1 MGRTPN
7 ASSPEVS
14 ERMRRAKT
22 CGTGP
27 ELAVRRLLFAKGFRY
42 RVQAR
47 VPGLSRRTID
57 VAFPGKRLAV
67 FIDGCFWHGCSRHRT
82 VPKNNHAWWLAK
94 LIENR
99 QRDRD
104 TDKTLTR
111 MGWRVLRFWEHDD
124 PARVVATI
132 QSTLK
137 ARRAP
142 LKYSERLTA

>member
-1 MGRTPN
+1 MRKPE

-22 CGTGP
+22 SGTEP
-27 ELAVRRLLFAKGFRY
+27 ELAVRRLLFANGFRY
-42 RVQAR
+42 RVQSR

-67 FIDGCFWHGCSRHRT
+67 FIDGCFWHGCAQHRT
-82 VPKNNHAWWLAK
+82 VPKKNHAWWVAK

-99 QRDRD
+99 QRDWD
-104 TDKTLTR
+104 TDKTLVR

-124 PARVVATI
+124 PIRVMAAI

-137 ARRAP
+137 AARTLVKGTGKATR
-142 LKYSERLTA
+142 